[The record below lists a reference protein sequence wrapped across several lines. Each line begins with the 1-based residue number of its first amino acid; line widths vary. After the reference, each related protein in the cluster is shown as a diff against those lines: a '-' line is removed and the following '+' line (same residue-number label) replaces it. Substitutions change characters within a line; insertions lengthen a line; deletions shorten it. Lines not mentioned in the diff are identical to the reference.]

1 MENRVQLRDLPPQVR
16 GLLIELRNGLVK
28 TLQQN
33 LVGIYLFG
41 SIVFPGYEPLSGDI
55 DFYVVVKR
63 VLKEKEKNELDN
75 LHRGLAGEFRF
86 GKLLDGFYITLA
98 KARRSTSP
106 RGLPYAANGHLHTG
120 GSDSDWA
127 LHREHFHR
135 GASMLLYG
143 RNPRRVFPRSSWR
156 QIERALNENLAYAK
170 KQLRRY
176 PFWSVMQLC
185 RLIRSFQKGVADIS
199 KVEAARWALEE
210 LPSAWR
216 PLIRSAMR
224 VYHGRGT
231 ERDRKLLKENARAF
245 FTFASKQIARMKQRE
260 L

>member
-1 MENRVQLRDLPPQVR
+1 M
-16 GLLIELRNGLVK
+16 LVK

-41 SIVFPGYEPLSGDI
+41 SIVFPSYEPRSGDI

-63 VLKEKEKNELDN
+63 VLKTREKNELDN
-75 LHRGLAGEFRF
+75 LHRALARRFRF
-86 GKLLDGFYITLA
+86 GRLLDGFFITLA

-106 RGLPYAANGHLHTG
+106 GGLPYAANGHLHTG
-120 GSDSDWA
+120 GSDIDWA

-135 GASMLLYG
+135 GAFMLLYG
-143 RNPRRVFPRSSWR
+143 TDSRMVFPRASWR
-156 QIERALNENLAYAK
+156 QIEKALDENLAYVK
-170 KQLRRY
+170 KQLHGY

-199 KVEAARWALEE
+199 KVEAARWALDE

-224 VYHGRGT
+224 VYHGMGI

-245 FTFASKQIARMKQRE
+245 FTFSSNQIAKMKQRE

>member
-1 MENRVQLRDLPPQVR
+1 MENRVQLRDLPPKVR
-16 GLLIELRNGLVK
+16 GLLIEFRNGLVK
-28 TLQQN
+28 TLQHN

-41 SIVFPGYEPLSGDI
+41 SIVFPGYEPRSGDI

-63 VLKEKEKNELDN
+63 VLKEGEKNELDN
-75 LHRGLAGEFRF
+75 LHRGLARRFRF

-98 KARRSTSP
+98 KAKRSTLP
-106 RGLPYAANGHLHTG
+106 TGLPYAANGRLHTG
-120 GSDSDWA
+120 GSDTDWA

-135 GASMLLYG
+135 GASILLYG
-143 RNPRRVFPRSSWR
+143 RDPRRVFLGASWR
-156 QIERALNENLAYAK
+156 QIERALDENLAYAK

-224 VYHGRGT
+224 VHHGT
-231 ERDRKLLKENARAF
+231 KNEHDRKLLKESARAF
-245 FTFASKQIARMKQRE
+245 FTFASKQIAKMKQPE